1 MALKEE
7 LVKEEQGNP
16 EGQAS
21 DYLSEEELDDLKII
35 VEMAKSMINEGGA
48 EVIEKAVE
56 QSKDPGQVIGQ
67 FIYQLIEEIGSNA
80 PADMDLSPNVLLVPG
95 GAVEQISDF
104 LQEVYEVNKETMD
117 RAEMYVGD
125 MAQQAAAASQQQP
138 RPPANVQ
145 EAAMAIGGM

>member
-7 LVKEEQGNP
+7 VVKEVQDSP

-21 DYLSEEELDDLKII
+21 DYLSEEEMEDLKII

-48 EVIEKAVE
+48 EVIEKAME

-80 PADMDLSPNVLLVPG
+80 PEDMNLSPNVLLVPG

-104 LQEVYEVNKETMD
+104 LQEVYGINKETMD

-125 MAQQAAAASQQQP
+125 MAQQAAAASQPQP
-138 RPPANVQ
+138 QPPANVQ
-145 EAAMAIGGM
+145 EAAMAMGGM

>member
-138 RPPANVQ
+138 HPPANVQ
-145 EAAMAIGGM
+145 EAAMAMGGM

>member
-1 MALKEE
+1 
-7 LVKEEQGNP
+7 
-16 EGQAS
+16 
-21 DYLSEEELDDLKII
+21 
-35 VEMAKSMINEGGA
+35 MINEGGA

-125 MAQQAAAASQQQP
+125 MAQQAAAASLQQP
-138 RPPANVQ
+138 QPPANVQ
-145 EAAMAIGGM
+145 EAAMAMGGV

>member
-7 LVKEEQGNP
+7 LVREEQGNP

-35 VEMAKSMINEGGA
+35 VEMAKSMIHEGGA

-138 RPPANVQ
+138 QPPANVQ
-145 EAAMAIGGM
+145 EAAMAMGGM